1 MLWELTQGELGKAP
15 SAVTDSLPSTLPDTS
30 VADEAGPSSA
40 RLDDSEEEEDLEEMK
55 ERLSALRS

>member
-15 SAVTDSLPSTLPDTS
+15 SAVTDSLPPVDASTS
-30 VADEAGPSSA
+30 VADQAGPSSA
-40 RLDDSEEEEDLEEMK
+40 GVDSEEEEDLEEMK